1 MNPTDL
7 RGVRDAVLDSAG
19 TLAVAGAGTAA
30 GWAGA
35 LRPVD
40 AVLDLRALTGVIAHN
55 PGDMTVS
62 VRAGTPL
69 RELNA
74 ELAGHG
80 QHVAFDAARVADG
93 ATVGGLLATGDAG
106 PDALVHGSLRDLVIG
121 TTLVLADGTVARSGG
136 HVIKN
141 VAGYDLAKLVHGS
154 YGTLAVVAEVV
165 LRLHPLP
172 RAVATLVLPCT
183 LDEAAG
189 HAARIL
195 GGPYEP
201 AALEWVSANPD
212 RVPAHSG
219 GVQMPS
225 AAGALLVR
233 VEGTEAALPERVARL
248 QEVLG
253 PGVVAVDAPKPAP
266 IADPNPSD
274 EATGHADRSA
284 TGGDRESGAPDLGA
298 AAGASG
304 AAAGAA
310 GPDAP
315 IDVAEAA
322 RLAFSRTERN
332 GRPSAPDARP
342 DPSAECAAP
351 PAVVAS
357 GGRSDVAATDPW
369 AGHTR
374 LTRGTLD
381 DAVLRIGVRPSRLP
395 GVLAG
400 LPARSVTAGLG
411 TGVATVALPAD
422 PASVAA
428 AHTAVH
434 EAGGTSVLRSRP
446 PGFDGPA
453 WGPPPSALAVLRAV
467 KKELDPAGRL
477 GPGRLAPWLTEGA

>member
-1 MNPTDL
+1 MTATLINPTDL

-35 LRPVD
+35 LHPVD

-62 VRAGTPL
+62 VRAGMPL

-74 ELAGHG
+74 ELASHG
-80 QHVAFDAARVADG
+80 QHVAFDAARVAGG

-106 PDALVHGSLRDLVIG
+106 PAALVYGSLRDLVIG
-121 TTLVLADGTVARSGG
+121 TTLVLADGTVARNGG

-141 VAGYDLAKLVHGS
+141 VAGYDLAKVVHGS
-154 YGTLAVVAEVV
+154 YGTLGVVAEVV

-172 RAVATLVLPCT
+172 RAMATLVLPCT

-201 AALEWVSANPD
+201 AALEWVSDP
-212 RVPAHSG
+212 
-219 GVQMPS
+219 
-225 AAGALLVR
+225 GALLVR
-233 VEGTEAALPERVARL
+233 VEGTEAALPARVERLREL
-248 QEVLG
+248 LG
-253 PGVVAVDAPKPAP
+253 AGATPVEASAPVGAP
-266 IADPNPSD
+266 PDS
-274 EATGHADRSA
+274 
-284 TGGDRESGAPDLGA
+284 GGPEPGAPDLGA

-304 AAAGAA
+304 AATGAA
-310 GPDAP
+310 RPDAP
-315 IDVAEAA
+315 IDVDEAA
-322 RLAFSRTERN
+322 RLAFSRRE
-332 GRPSAPDARP
+332 RPSRQTSSDESAARP
-342 DPSAECAAP
+342 STPATSAHAPS
-351 PAVVAS
+351 
-357 GGRSDVAATDPW
+357 GTRDPW
-369 AGHTR
+369 AGHAR

-400 LPARSVTAGLG
+400 LPARSITAGLG

-422 PASVAA
+422 PAVVAA
-428 AHTAVH
+428 AQAAVH
-434 EAGGTSVLRSRP
+434 AVSGTSVLRSRP
-446 PGFDGPA
+446 PDFDGPA
-453 WGPPPSALAVLRAV
+453 WGPPPSAVAVLRAV
-467 KKELDPAGRL
+467 KEALDPAGRL
-477 GPGRLAPWLTEGA
+477 GPGRLAPWLTEGAS